1 MDYSVVASDGA
12 TDPILVLRRPF
23 DAESQLSF
31 ASRPAMPLFSVGL
44 NHTTA
49 AVPVRE
55 RVAFSTEDLARA
67 LTDLRHEAAV
77 EEAVLLSTCN
87 RTEIYF
93 RADDD
98 VGVID
103 WLSRDRAMPRA
114 ELDLCLYRL
123 TGDAVVRHLLRVA
136 AGLDS
141 MVVGEAQILGQLKQA
156 YALALENGHVGHGL
170 NRLFACSFATAKRVR
185 TDTLI
190 GAQPVSVA
198 SIATDLARRIFSDFR
213 EHTAVLV
220 GAGQMIALC
229 ARHLHTQ
236 GVGRIIIANRD
247 VGRAVALAQNVQGFG
262 VGLTDLDVHLA
273 EADILI
279 ACTASPDPII
289 RLPAVR
295 QALRRRKHRPMLM
308 IDLGMPRDIE
318 PDIARLDDVFLH
330 SLDDLAAESRHNREI
345 RSEQALLAET
355 IVEDETERFS
365 LWLRNH
371 DHRRWLQQWRER
383 SEQTRRAALIQ
394 AHERLERGEDPAA
407 VLEDFSRAL
416 TNRLLHAPT
425 QRLREAIHESRQDL
439 IDDARRLFD
448 LDEPAP

>member
-1 MDYSVVASDGA
+1 
-12 TDPILVLRRPF
+12 
-23 DAESQLSF
+23 
-31 ASRPAMPLFSVGL
+31 MPLFSAGL

-49 AVPVRE
+49 TVPVRE
-55 RVAFSTEDLARA
+55 RIAYTAEDLPRA
-67 LTDLRHEAAV
+67 LADVRRATAI
-77 EEAVLLSTCN
+77 EEVVLLSTCN
-87 RTEIYF
+87 RTELYF

-98 VGVID
+98 EAVID
-103 WLSRDRAMPRA
+103 WLSRDRHMPRA
-114 ELDLCLYRL
+114 ELDNCLYRL

-198 SIATDLARRIFSDFR
+198 SIATDLARRGFSNFD
-213 EHTAVLV
+213 EHTALLV
-220 GAGQMIALC
+220 GAGQMIGLC
-229 ARHLHTQ
+229 TRHLHTQ

-247 VGRAVALAQNVQGFG
+247 VGRAVSLAQSVQGFG
-262 VGLTDLDVHLA
+262 IGLTDLEAHLS
-273 EADILI
+273 EADILV
-279 ACTASPDPII
+279 ACTASPDPLI

-308 IDLGMPRDIE
+308 IDLGMPRDIDPE
-318 PDIARLDDVFLH
+318 IARLDDVFLYT
-330 SLDDLAAESRHNREI
+330 LDDLSAESQHNREI

-355 IVEDETERFS
+355 LVEEETTRFTQ
-365 LWLRNH
+365 WLRH
-371 DHRRWLQQWRER
+371 RDHCRSLQQWRER
-383 SEQTRRAALIQ
+383 SDQTRRVALAQ
-394 AHERLERGEDPAA
+394 AHERLARGEDPDA

>member
-1 MDYSVVASDGA
+1 
-12 TDPILVLRRPF
+12 
-23 DAESQLSF
+23 
-31 ASRPAMPLFSVGL
+31 MPLFSVGL

-55 RVAFSTEDLARA
+55 RIAYAAGDVARA
-67 LTDLRHEAAV
+67 LADARRETAV
-77 EEAVLLSTCN
+77 EEMVLLSTCN
-87 RTEIYF
+87 RTELYF
-93 RADDD
+93 RAKDDEP
-98 VGVID
+98 VID
-103 WLSRDRAMPRA
+103 WLSRDRHMPRA
-114 ELDLCLYRL
+114 ELDTCLYRL

-156 YALALENGHVGHGL
+156 YGLALENGHIGHGL

-198 SIATDLARRIFSDFR
+198 SIATDLARRIFSNFR
-213 EHTAVLV
+213 EHTALMV
-220 GAGQMIALC
+220 GAGQMIGLC
-229 ARHLHTQ
+229 TRHLHTQ

-247 VGRAVALAQNVQGFG
+247 VGRAVSLAQSVQGFG
-262 VGLTDLDVHLA
+262 IGLTDLEAHLA

-279 ACTASPDPII
+279 ACTGSPDPLVH
-289 RLPAVR
+289 LPAVR

-308 IDLGMPRDIE
+308 IDLGMPRDIDPAIE
-318 PDIARLDDVFLH
+318 QLDDVFLYT
-330 SLDDLAAESRHNREI
+330 LDDLTAESRHNREI

-355 IVEDETERFS
+355 IVEEETARFTQWLSRRDHCRS
-365 LWLRNH
+365 LKQL
-371 DHRRWLQQWRER
+371 RER
-383 SEQTRRAALIQ
+383 SEQTRRAALVQ
-394 AHERLERGEDPAA
+394 AQERLARGEEPVA

-448 LDEPAP
+448 LDEPTP

>member
-55 RVAFSTEDLARA
+55 RIAFATEDLARA
-67 LTDLRHEAAV
+67 LADLRQHAAV
-77 EEAVLLSTCN
+77 DEAVLLSTCN
-87 RTEIYF
+87 RTELYF
-93 RADDD
+93 RADEDAA
-98 VGVID
+98 VVD
-103 WLSRDRAMPRA
+103 WLSRDRQMPRA
-114 ELDLCLYRL
+114 ELDTCLYRL

-141 MVVGEAQILGQLKQA
+141 MVIGEAQILGQLKQA
-156 YALALENGHVGHGL
+156 YTLALDNGHVGHGL

-198 SIATDLARRIFSDFR
+198 SIATDLARRIFSNFR
-213 EHTAVLV
+213 EHTALLV
-220 GAGQMIALC
+220 GAGQMIGLC
-229 ARHLHTQ
+229 TRHLHTQ

-247 VGRAVALAQNVQGFG
+247 VGRAVSLAQSIQGFG
-262 VGLTDLDVHLA
+262 IGLTDLEAHLA

-279 ACTASPDPII
+279 ACTASPEPLI

-295 QALRRRKHRPMLM
+295 QALKRRKHRPMLM
-308 IDLGMPRDIE
+308 IDLGMPRDIDPE
-318 PDIARLDDVFLH
+318 IARLDDVFLYT
-330 SLDDLAAESRHNREI
+330 LDDLAAESQHNREI
-345 RSEQALLAET
+345 RSEQAVVAES
-355 IVEDETERFS
+355 IVEDETERFTQ
-365 LWLRNH
+365 WLRNH

-383 SEQTRRAALIQ
+383 SEHIRRTALTQ
-394 AHERLERGEDPAA
+394 AQERLERGEDLDA

-448 LDEPAP
+448 PDEPAP

>member
-55 RVAFSTEDLARA
+55 RIAFATEDLARA
-67 LTDLRHEAAV
+67 LADLRQHAAV
-77 EEAVLLSTCN
+77 DEAVLLSTCN
-87 RTEIYF
+87 RTELYF
-93 RADDD
+93 RADEDAA
-98 VGVID
+98 VVD
-103 WLSRDRAMPRA
+103 WLSRDRQMPRA
-114 ELDLCLYRL
+114 ELDTCLYRL

-141 MVVGEAQILGQLKQA
+141 MVIGEAQILGQLKQA
-156 YALALENGHVGHGL
+156 YTLALANGHVGHGL

-198 SIATDLARRIFSDFR
+198 SIATDLARRIFSNFR
-213 EHTAVLV
+213 EHTALLV
-220 GAGQMIALC
+220 GAGQMIGLC
-229 ARHLHTQ
+229 TRHLHTQ

-247 VGRAVALAQNVQGFG
+247 VGRAVSLAQSVQGFG
-262 VGLTDLDVHLA
+262 IGLSDLEAHLS

-279 ACTASPDPII
+279 ACTASPEPLI

-295 QALRRRKHRPMLM
+295 QALKRRKHRPMLM
-308 IDLGMPRDIE
+308 IDLGMPRDIDPE
-318 PDIARLDDVFLH
+318 IARLDDVFLYT
-330 SLDDLAAESRHNREI
+330 LDDLAAESQHNREI
-345 RSEQALLAET
+345 RSEQAVVAES
-355 IVEDETERFS
+355 IVEDETERFTQ
-365 LWLRNH
+365 WLRNH
-371 DHRRWLQQWRER
+371 DHRRWLEQWRER
-383 SEQTRRAALIQ
+383 SEHIRRTALTQ
-394 AHERLERGEDPAA
+394 AQERLERGEDLDA

>member
-1 MDYSVVASDGA
+1 
-12 TDPILVLRRPF
+12 
-23 DAESQLSF
+23 
-31 ASRPAMPLFSVGL
+31 MPLFSVGL

-55 RVAFSTEDLARA
+55 RIAYAAGDVARA
-67 LTDLRHEAAV
+67 LADARRETAA
-77 EEAVLLSTCN
+77 EEMVLLSTCN

-93 RADDD
+93 RAVDDEA
-98 VGVID
+98 VID
-103 WLSRDRAMPRA
+103 WLSRDRHMPRA
-114 ELDLCLYRL
+114 ELETCLYRL

-141 MVVGEAQILGQLKQA
+141 MVIGEAQILGQLKQA
-156 YALALENGHVGHGL
+156 YTLALDNGHVGHGL

-198 SIATDLARRIFSDFR
+198 SIATDLARRIFSNFR
-213 EHTAVLV
+213 EHTALMV
-220 GAGQMIALC
+220 GAGQMIGLC
-229 ARHLHTQ
+229 TRHLHTQ

-247 VGRAVALAQNVQGFG
+247 VGRAVSLAQSVQGFG
-262 VGLTDLDVHLA
+262 IGLTDLEAHLA

-279 ACTASPDPII
+279 ACTASPDPLI

-295 QALRRRKHRPMLM
+295 QALKRRKHRPMLM
-308 IDLGMPRDIE
+308 IDLGVPRDIDPE
-318 PDIARLDDVFLH
+318 IARLDDVFLYT
-330 SLDDLAAESRHNREI
+330 LDDLAAESRHNREI
-345 RSEQALLAET
+345 RSEQAVVAES
-355 IVEDETERFS
+355 IVEDETERFTQ
-365 LWLRNH
+365 WLRNH

-383 SEQTRRAALIQ
+383 SDDIRRTALTQ
-394 AHERLERGEDPAA
+394 AQERLERGEDPDA

-425 QRLREAIHESRQDL
+425 QRLREAIHESRQEL
-439 IDDARRLFD
+439 IDDARHLFD

>member
-1 MDYSVVASDGA
+1 MDYSVPPQSGA

-55 RVAFSTEDLARA
+55 RIAYAAGDVARA
-67 LTDLRHEAAV
+67 LADLRAQTAV
-77 EEAVLLSTCN
+77 EELVLLSTCN

-98 VGVID
+98 AAVID
-103 WLSRDRAMPRA
+103 WLSRDRHMPRA
-114 ELDLCLYRL
+114 ELDSCLYRL

-198 SIATDLARRIFSDFR
+198 SIATDLARRIFANFHD
-213 EHTAVLV
+213 HTALLV
-220 GAGQMIALC
+220 GAGQMIGLC
-229 ARHLHTQ
+229 TRHLHTQ

-247 VGRAVALAQNVQGFG
+247 VGRAVSLAQSVRGFG
-262 VGLTDLDVHLA
+262 IGLTDLEAHLS

-279 ACTASPDPII
+279 ACTASPDPLIH
-289 RLPAVR
+289 LPAVR

-308 IDLGMPRDIE
+308 IDLGIPRDIDPE
-318 PDIARLDDVFLH
+318 IARLDDVFLYT
-330 SLDDLAAESRHNREI
+330 LDDLAAESQHNREI
-345 RSEQALLAET
+345 RSEQAIVAEA
-355 IVEDETERFS
+355 IVEEETERFTQ
-365 LWLRNH
+365 WLRNH

-383 SEQTRRAALIQ
+383 SEHIRRAALSQ
-394 AHERLERGEDPAA
+394 AHERLERGELPAE
-407 VLEDFSRAL
+407 VLEDLSRVL
-416 TNRLLHAPT
+416 TNRLLHTPT
-425 QRLREAIHESRQDL
+425 RRLREAIHQSRQDL
-439 IDDARRLFD
+439 IDDARRLLD
-448 LDEPAP
+448 PDEPTP